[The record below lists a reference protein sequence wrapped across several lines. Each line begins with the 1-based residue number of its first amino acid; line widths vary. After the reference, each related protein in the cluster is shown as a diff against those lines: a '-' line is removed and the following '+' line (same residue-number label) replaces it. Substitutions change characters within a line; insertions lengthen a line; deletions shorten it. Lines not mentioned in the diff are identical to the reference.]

1 MIIYPIHLSLLKSF
15 SIPLI
20 SHAYS
25 ILQKETAPAVTR
37 TRWPSQALADH
48 GVSATCEC
56 RSVLA
61 KGRRFL
67 GDTKELVI
75 DIYLVHGDGS
85 SYL

>member
-1 MIIYPIHLSLLKSF
+1 MIICPIHLLKSF
-15 SIPLI
+15 NIPLI
-20 SHAYS
+20 SHSYS

-37 TRWPSQALADH
+37 TRIGLRRHSRITEFRPPAS
-48 GVSATCEC
+48 
-56 RSVLA
+56 RMVLGN
-61 KGRRFL
+61 GRRFL